1 MEFRLLGTVSVDTLV
16 GPLPL
21 GPAKRRSLLA
31 ALLLSVNTPVPV
43 ARLTD
48 CLWDDAPPLH
58 ARSVIQGHV
67 SQLRALLAGADAA
80 AYGVELA
87 TLGDAYALRS
97 PETLLD
103 SQRFEELLAL
113 AREQQDAHDAVLML
127 KDALSLWQGPALA
140 GAFPGPPLQAA
151 AHSLEES
158 RLAAVEQL
166 ARAYTMLGEHDRA
179 AAVLR
184 TEAVVHPMRE
194 PLAASLMT
202 ALYRAGRQSEALTWF
217 HRTRRLLVDELGVD
231 PGRELAQAYAL
242 ILRGDPH
249 QQGAP
254 DASTDPVAGPPQ
266 EMRDGPGQQVAERGR
281 NTSAPRTAGHEQ
293 AGRPSAGRSSDR
305 HPSAG
310 RQVPAQQ
317 GSVQQ
322 GSVQQGSVQQGSVQ
336 QGSVRQGSA
345 QGASAQQKS
354 VQQGSVD
361 QEAGDR
367 GPGRRPEPYGP
378 YPVTSSVHRPDVPAN
393 GLPPTEPEARTEEVC
408 ASTPA
413 WSGPVAV
420 PPPVGLP
427 YPTDLLPRAPRGF
440 HGREAELAALT
451 RAAAAEAPVCLVTG
465 LAGMGKTALAVQWAH
480 LNADMFPD
488 GRLFADLRGFSDTG
502 ETALAEVLREFLPAL
517 GVPPRRVPES
527 VSAAAALFRSLTHRR
542 RLLVILDNAR
552 DSATVRALLP
562 GGADCVTLV
571 TSRHRLDG
579 LVASEAASA
588 VPLDSLEPQDG
599 TALLARVLG
608 RDRVLAEPMAAR
620 RLAELCGGLPLA
632 LRVTAA
638 RLAGRPQRTL
648 ADLADELADER
659 SRLGYL
665 DVDDTSVPA
674 ALRLTVQQLPPDALH
689 QFTRLGHHPGAHF
702 DPFTA
707 AALADTDPLVAAAA
721 LERLAAAHL
730 VTETAPGRWE
740 LHDLVRLYARSLEP
754 GSGREALTGVLDHY
768 IATALAA
775 ADTAQPGGEPC
786 FTLPGGFH
794 RPAAVRDFTDRAA
807 AMHWLATEREDL
819 ALAVV
824 AARAAGLDDR
834 AWRIILLQWPQVVWR
849 VRDSWVPLLN
859 IALECARAERDPY
872 AQSRVLTLLG
882 WVLSEEGRPTEA
894 LALLELS
901 PPLARQAGDRL
912 GEATALINLAVVEA
926 AQGDLGAGL
935 ENCTRAIALAREEPD
950 AHTEMLA
957 LQHLARI
964 QLTANRPREALRS
977 ARTALDLGP
986 EHEEAAR
993 HALLLTV
1000 CGEAQLAL
1008 GAVGEGILL
1017 LDRAAGEAEGAG
1029 YDEGAVQALA
1039 ALLRVNPAADYRGR
1053 YEEAVRRIADDG

>member
-31 ALLLSVNTPVPV
+31 ALLLSLNTPVSV
-43 ARLTD
+43 GRLTD

-67 SQLRALLAGADAA
+67 SRLRALLAGADAA
-80 AYGVELA
+80 DYGVELA
-87 TLGDAYALRS
+87 TLGDAYTLRA

-103 SQRFEELLAL
+103 AQRFEELLAL

-151 AHSLEES
+151 AHALEES

-166 ARAYTMLGEHDRA
+166 ARGYTTLGEHDRA

-184 TEAVVHPMRE
+184 AEAVVHPMRE

-202 ALYRAGRQSEALTWF
+202 ALYRAGRQSEALDWF
-217 HRTRRLLVDELGVD
+217 HRTRRLLVDELGVE
-231 PGRELAQAYAL
+231 PGRELAQVYAL
-242 ILRGDPH
+242 ILRGDPLG
-249 QQGAP
+249 QDGP
-254 DASTDPVAGPPQ
+254 DASPDPVSVPPQERSGERGAPVAGAGEQRTGRQAAGPGPGSYGADPAASSSGTSVSSGVFGSSGVSGSSGGADGSAHVPPSAPGIPVREAPGSTAVRTDPVA
-266 EMRDGPGQQVAERGR
+266 
-281 NTSAPRTAGHEQ
+281 
-293 AGRPSAGRSSDR
+293 
-305 HPSAG
+305 
-310 RQVPAQQ
+310 
-317 GSVQQ
+317 
-322 GSVQQGSVQQGSVQ
+322 
-336 QGSVRQGSA
+336 
-345 QGASAQQKS
+345 
-354 VQQGSVD
+354 
-361 QEAGDR
+361 
-367 GPGRRPEPYGP
+367 
-378 YPVTSSVHRPDVPAN
+378 
-393 GLPPTEPEARTEEVC
+393 LPPA
-408 ASTPA
+408 A
-413 WSGPVAV
+413 GPS
-420 PPPVGLP
+420 

-451 RAAAAEAPVCLVTG
+451 RAAAGEAPVCLVTG
-465 LAGMGKTALAVQWAH
+465 LPGVGKTALAVQWAH
-480 LNADMFPD
+480 RNADLFPD
-488 GRLFADLRGFSDTG
+488 GRLFADLRGFSDAG
-502 ETALAEVLREFLPAL
+502 ESALTEVLREFLPAL

-527 VSAAAALFRSLTHRR
+527 ASAAAALFRSLTHRR
-542 RLLVILDNAR
+542 RLLVVLDNAR

-562 GGADCVTLV
+562 SGAGCVTLV

-579 LVASEAASA
+579 LVASEGAGAL
-588 VPLDSLEPQDG
+588 PLDSLEPGDG
-599 TALLARVLG
+599 TALLAAVLG
-608 RDRVLAEPMAAR
+608 EDRVLAEPGAAR

-638 RLAGRPQRTL
+638 RLAGRPRRTL
-648 ADLADELADER
+648 ADLADELADEQN
-659 SRLGYL
+659 RLTYL
-665 DVDDTSVPA
+665 DVDDASVVA
-674 ALRLTVQQLPPDALH
+674 ALRLTVQQLPPDVLR
-689 QFTRLGHHPGAHF
+689 QFSRLGHHPGSHF

-707 AALADTDPLVAAAA
+707 AALADTAPPVAAAA

-740 LHDLVRLYARSLEP
+740 LHDLVRLYARTLDQE
-754 GSGREALTGVLDHY
+754 SGLEALTGVLDHY

-775 ADTAQPGGEPC
+775 TDTAQPGGEPC
-786 FTLPGGFH
+786 FTLPEGFH
-794 RPAAVRDFTDRAA
+794 RPAAVRDFTDRAS
-807 AMHWLATEREDL
+807 AMGWLAGEREDL
-819 ALAVV
+819 ALAVG

-849 VRDSWVPLLN
+849 VRDNWVPLLKV
-859 IALECARAERDPY
+859 ALECARAECDPY
-872 AQSRVLTLLG
+872 AESRVLTLLG
-882 WVLSEEGRPTEA
+882 WVLSEEGRPAEA

-912 GEATALINLAVVEA
+912 GEATALVNLAVVEA
-926 AQGDLGAGL
+926 EQGDLAAGL
-935 ENCTRAIALAREEPD
+935 ENCARAIELAREEDD

-964 QLTANRPREALRS
+964 QLTANQPREALRS

-993 HALLLTV
+993 RALLLTV
-1000 CGEAQLAL
+1000 CGEAHLAL
-1008 GAVGEGILL
+1008 GAEDEGVLL
-1017 LDRAAGEAEGAG
+1017 LDRAAAEAERAG

-1039 ALLRVNPAADYRGR
+1039 ALLRVTPGADYRTR
-1053 YEEAVRRIADDG
+1053 HEDAVRRIAAG